1 MVPHVCS
8 ISNSNWKDFTGQS
21 SSICRRVCS
30 PFDSCKIRKQQRVC
44 FACPVSQIYWRWS
57 LMYWSQP
64 TEFSDDLS
72 EHGHRAKVRWQ
83 PVEAAINS
91 LSPGKCGCD
100 FKCVNFEHNMTIEIL
115 SDIGT
120 GNGLV
125 WSGNEPSPEPMLT
138 KISGVPQYVTQT
150 WPNPIYSDIYPHP
163 PPHPHP
169 PTTTTTTTHP
179 PTHPPPPPPHPR
191 AYMRRWTGLALVQ
204 VMACRLPIR
213 RQAITWTNADLLSIG
228 HLGTIFR
235 VKFE

>member
-1 MVPHVCS
+1 MRVKRNFHRIWIAMKKPLV
-8 ISNSNWKDFTGQS
+8 KRGP
-21 SSICRRVCS
+21 CRLCYLKLHDGWGPWPAATQR
-30 PFDSCKIRKQQRVC
+30 FDLIMTLLHQL
-44 FACPVSQIYWRWS
+44 FAMHSRRQIYWRWS
-57 LMYWSQP
+57 FMYWSQP

-72 EHGHRAKVRWQ
+72 ENGHRAKVRWQ

-115 SDIGT
+115 SIH
-120 GNGLV
+120 
-125 WSGNEPSPEPMLT
+125 
-138 KISGVPQYVTQT
+138 VTT
-150 WPNPIYSDIYPHP
+150 P
-163 PPHPHP
+163 PP
-169 PTTTTTTTHP
+169 PTHHHHHP
-179 PTHPPPPPPHPR
+179 PTHPPPPPPPPTHPPHPR